1 MSKQP
6 QPEVIRQTAED
17 VIQRPHFDLQPSEYD
32 LTVLSRI
39 RDFLENLFEPVLDAF
54 GVLFDISPFLAW
66 AVVLALL
73 VVAIALIVHVVY
85 SFRSAIHGRKHK
97 TATPEESRNRTANP
111 LDWEK
116 AAEAASENEDYTK
129 GLRCLFRACLI
140 RLEQANRG
148 RVRPGTTNREYM
160 QRYRNTPAADP
171 LSLMVQLID
180 SKWYGGEP
188 CNEEEYSLAHEA
200 HSRLKTIAVEMN
212 RAHSS

>member
-1 MSKQP
+1 M
-6 QPEVIRQTAED
+6 
-17 VIQRPHFDLQPSEYD
+17 QRPHFDLQPAEYD

-39 RDFLENLFEPVLDAF
+39 RDFLDNLFKPILDAF

-73 VVAIALIVHVVY
+73 VIAIALIVHVVY
-85 SFRSAIHGRKHK
+85 SFRSALQGRTRK
-97 TATPEESRNRTANP
+97 TVAPEGSRNRTASP

-116 AAEAASENEDYTK
+116 AADLASENGNYTK

-140 RLEQANRG
+140 RLEQAKGG
-148 RVRPGTTNREYM
+148 RVRPGTTNREYLR
-160 QRYRNTPAADP
+160 RYRNTPAADP

-188 CNEEEYSLAHEA
+188 CNEKEFSLAHEA